1 MRPEG
6 GRIRAEMKA
15 KAVGVPPLPKISI
28 MLISSIFL
36 LRILLIFH
44 QTQDH
49 AKPKTSKKR
58 KERVA
63 DKVAQTEKVVAKSWV
78 KREKAK
84 RAKSVEVNSP
94 SNQDKDPL
102 LSTEEAIL
110 SLYSSDF
117 RPIGVS
123 P

>member
-78 KREKAK
+78 KREKGQ
-84 RAKSVEVNSP
+84 KSQVGGSE
-94 SNQDKDPL
+94 
-102 LSTEEAIL
+102 
-110 SLYSSDF
+110 
-117 RPIGVS
+117 
-123 P
+123 